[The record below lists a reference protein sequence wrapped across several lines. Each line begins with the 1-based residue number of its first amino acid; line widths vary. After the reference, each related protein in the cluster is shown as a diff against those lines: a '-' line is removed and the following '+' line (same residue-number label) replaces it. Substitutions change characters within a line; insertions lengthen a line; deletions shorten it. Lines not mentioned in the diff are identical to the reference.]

1 MHPRKNEFDQHPD
14 EAIVKTTRYGRQSKQ
29 PVKYTDPVKSKRQ
42 LKEEEKEAKKAQE
55 LQELKTVQTKG
66 KKNRRQLEEERELY
80 DGESDDEEYDNE
92 DSDSEEIDD

>member
-1 MHPRKNEFDQHPD
+1 VRLSKQNSDNEDDEEPLNRKRRRTHNESDHNSSQDTTPEKQTVKMHPRKNEFDQHPD

-55 LQELKTVQTKG
+55 L
-66 KKNRRQLEEERELY
+66 
-80 DGESDDEEYDNE
+80 
-92 DSDSEEIDD
+92 